1 MLAPYLITAIR
12 AAHEGGKILRG
23 FYGRLDRVQRKDSSF
38 REVVSDVDVLS
49 ERKIMEAVQKAHPQ
63 SAVWSEEAGMIG
75 SPTANVLWIIDPID
89 GTVNYINGIP
99 FCAVSVACM
108 VDGQLFAGVVHNP
121 FTREYFYAQQG
132 LGVWLNETPIRVS
145 GARLLAEALLSCAFS
160 SKSNPGRDLEYQAF
174 GRLND
179 LSRGCLR
186 TGSAAMNLA
195 YVACGKFSAT
205 WGRKLKA
212 WDVAAG
218 LLLVKEA
225 GGCVWTDA
233 HFRAPDLFATS
244 CVASNGPIH
253 QELCDQL
260 PQLLLTAAVS
270 ARGAGTA
277 GASLS
282 AGRRTG

>member
-1 MLAPYLITAIR
+1 VVPFYLITAIR
-12 AAHEGGKILRG
+12 AAHEGGKILRD

-38 REVVSDVDVLS
+38 REVVSEVDVLS
-49 ERKIMEAVQKAHPQ
+49 ERKIIETVQKAHPQ

-75 SPTANVLWIIDPID
+75 SAGADVLWIIDPID
-89 GTVNYINGIP
+89 GTVNYVNGIP

-108 VDGQLFAGVVHNP
+108 VNGQLFVGVVHNP

-132 LGVWLNETPIRVS
+132 LGVWLNETPIQVS
-145 GARLLAEALLSCAFS
+145 GALALAQALLSCAFS
-160 SKSNPGRDLEYQAF
+160 SKSNLGRDQEYLVF

-205 WGRKLKA
+205 WGRKLKV

-225 GGCVWTDA
+225 GGRVWMDA
-233 HFRAPDLFATS
+233 QFRAPDVFATS
-244 CVASNGPIH
+244 CIASNGPIH
-253 QELCDQL
+253 EELCDQL
-260 PQLLLTAAVS
+260 PLLLPTDAASVP
-270 ARGAGTA
+270 GA

-282 AGRRTG
+282 VGPTG

>member
-12 AAHEGGKILRG
+12 AAHEGGKILRD

-38 REVVSDVDVLS
+38 REVVSEVDLLS

-75 SPTANVLWIIDPID
+75 SPSANVLWIIDPVD
-89 GTVNYINGIP
+89 GTVNYVNGIP
-99 FCAVSVACM
+99 FCAVSVACL
-108 VDGQLFAGVVHNP
+108 VSGQLFAGVVHNP

-160 SKSNPGRDLEYQAF
+160 SKSNSERDQEYLAF

-205 WGRKLKA
+205 WGRKLKV

-218 LLLVKEA
+218 LLLVTEA

-244 CVASNGPIH
+244 CIASNGPIH
-253 QELCDQL
+253 QELCNQL
-260 PQLLLTAAVS
+260 PQLLPAATAS
-270 ARGAGTA
+270 AQGSAAA

-282 AGRRTG
+282 AGRRSG